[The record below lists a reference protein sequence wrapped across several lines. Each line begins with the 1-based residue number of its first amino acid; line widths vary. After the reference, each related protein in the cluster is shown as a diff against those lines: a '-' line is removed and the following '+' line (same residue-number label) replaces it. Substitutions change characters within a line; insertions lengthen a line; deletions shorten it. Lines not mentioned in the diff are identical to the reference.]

1 MLRKKSLALSGRAP
15 GALRRTFWDA
25 SSGVPEEAQFPTFE
39 LEWLSYLIS
48 GASRPCAADRQHVGD
63 PLASLI
69 FTSSGYCYGLPKSE
83 SFRTFTPALLCR
95 RGEKA
100 YGCELGRRCH
110 FTVYP
115 FDRQSGANNFINLA
129 ATKCAWRRG
138 DVILSRL
145 VSPRDSL
152 SSAEKTLLA
161 LESDMIQRLPIPI
174 GPTRVVYDS
183 IVGDASHLTKRSS
196 HIKVRGPHDREKQS
210 KFSPMTTNWPNSLP
224 KHGFLGSQDMRCQW
238 RGSVGREGRV
248 SFSVRY
254 KSGGP
259 NQKNNNG
266 HSQMSKTDSM
276 QTEKPNKGEHASP
289 DVSEID
295 TRDDGHM
302 ESILNQMRTVPNMI
316 TLSRIMSAPVLSYFI
331 VSDRFDLAIGGCLVF
346 AFSDWLDGYIA
357 RNYEGQATVLG
368 TYLDPFADKFIIN
381 ILSASLWYVSLLP
394 GPIVSL
400 WLARDVGLVYTSYR
414 FVANRTVAGR
424 AVIDPSRT
432 PLKVNPTLV
441 SRVNTVLQFGT
452 ISAGMA
458 QPLFGLP
465 EDVVLGLW

>member
-129 ATKCAWRRG
+129 ATTCAWRRG

-196 HIKVRGPHDREKQS
+196 HMKVRGPHDREKQS
-210 KFSPMTTNWPNSLP
+210 N
-224 KHGFLGSQDMRCQW
+224 
-238 RGSVGREGRV
+238 
-248 SFSVRY
+248 
-254 KSGGP
+254 
-259 NQKNNNG
+259 
-266 HSQMSKTDSM
+266 
-276 QTEKPNKGEHASP
+276 
-289 DVSEID
+289 
-295 TRDDGHM
+295 
-302 ESILNQMRTVPNMI
+302 
-316 TLSRIMSAPVLSYFI
+316 
-331 VSDRFDLAIGGCLVF
+331 DRFDLAIGGCLVF
-346 AFSDWLDGYIA
+346 AFSDWLEGYIA
-357 RNYEGQATVLG
+357 WNYEGQVTVLG

-465 EDVVLGLW
+465 EDVVLGLCWVTAGTTVASALSYLGGESMVSSGNKRRKGPK